1 MTTDRIRGGVA
12 GLVGAGL
19 AIGFGELWAGLF
31 RGVPSPLASVGGVI
45 VDRSPAW
52 LEDLAIGLF
61 GTADKAALAIGTL
74 IVVLVVGWFTGVK
87 AMERMWLAPVVFGS
101 FALVGL
107 LAAVGEPFSEPI
119 QIAVASAASALLG
132 LGAWYGLSQWAVDPT
147 DGLADDSARRR
158 FIGLAVAG
166 GVGAVAAGVVG
177 RRLLTNLPTVETD
190 AGLAEAGARIP
201 APGPENNLDVPGISP
216 IVTPNDEF
224 YRIDT
229 ALVVPRIDPGSWSLK
244 VHGMVDRELEFT
256 YDDLLAMETFDQY
269 VTLACVSN
277 QVGGDLV
284 GNAAWTGIR
293 LADVLERAGVHDG
306 AGQLVG
312 RSVDDFT
319 VGFPPELA
327 VDDRE
332 AMIALAM
339 NGEALPLQHGFPARL
354 VVPGLY
360 GYVSATK
367 WLTEI
372 EITTWEGFDAY
383 WIPRGWA
390 KEGPIKT
397 QSRIDVPHS
406 GDAFTVGD
414 PVRIAGVAWAP
425 YRGIEKVEVTVG
437 NDDEWVEAEIADPL
451 DSRAWVQWV
460 AQVTLDE
467 GFQNVRV
474 RATDGT
480 GTTQPSTP
488 TSPRPDGAQGYHV
501 IRIEGVPT

>member
-1 MTTDRIRGGVA
+1 MA

-31 RGVPSPLASVGGVI
+31 RNVPSPLASVGGVI

-52 LEDLAIGLF
+52 LEDFAIGLF

-74 IVVLVVGWFTGVK
+74 LISLVVGWAVGVWST
-87 AMERMWLAPVVFGS
+87 RRPWVVPVTFGA
-101 FALVGL
+101 FGL
-107 LAAVGEPFSEPI
+107 LGFLAAFGEPFAEAP
-119 QIAVASAASALLG
+119 QVAAASAASVTLG
-132 LGAWYGLSQWAVDPT
+132 VGAWYGLSRWAVDPT
-147 DGLADDSARRR
+147 DGLTDDSARRQ

-166 GVGAVAAGVVG
+166 GLGAVAAGVVG
-177 RRLLTNLPTVETD
+177 RRLLTELPAVETD
-190 AGLAEAGARIP
+190 AGLAVAGTRAAP
-201 APGPENNLDVPGISP
+201 PGPANSFDVPGLSP
-216 IVTPNDEF
+216 IVTPNSQF

-229 ALVVPRIDPGSWSLK
+229 ALVVPRVDPATWSLR
-244 VHGMVDRELEFT
+244 VTGMVDREVEFT
-256 YDDLLAMETFDQY
+256 YDDLVGMETFDEY
-269 VTLACVSN
+269 ITLACVSN

-284 GNAAWTGIR
+284 DNALWTGVR
-293 LADVLERAGVHDG
+293 LADVLERAGVRDG

-327 VDDRE
+327 FDGRE
-332 AMIALAM
+332 AMVALAM
-339 NGEALPLQHGFPARL
+339 NGEALPREHGFPARL

-372 EITTWEGFDAY
+372 ELTTWEGFDAY

-397 QSRIDVPHS
+397 QSRIDVPRS
-406 GDAFTVGD
+406 GDSFQAGM
-414 PVRIAGVAWAP
+414 PVRVAGVAWAP
-425 YRGIEKVEVTVG
+425 TRGIEKVEVSVG
-437 NDDEWVEAEIADPL
+437 NDDEWMEAEIADPL
-451 DSRAWVQWV
+451 SSRAWVQWV
-460 AQVTLDE
+460 AEITLVE

-480 GTTQPSTP
+480 GTTQSSTP
-488 TSPRPDGAQGYHV
+488 SAPRPDGAEGYHV
-501 IRIEGVPT
+501 IRIEGVPA

>member
-19 AIGFGELWAGLF
+19 ALGFGELWAGLF

-52 LEDLAIGLF
+52 LEDVAIGLF

-74 IVVLVVGWFTGVK
+74 IVSLVIGWFVGVK
-87 AMERMWLAPVVFGS
+87 AMERPWLAPVVFGM
-101 FALVGL
+101 FGL
-107 LAAVGEPFSEPI
+107 AGFLAGIGEPFARPLLV
-119 QIAVASAASALLG
+119 AVAGAASAGLG
-132 LGAWYGLSQWAVDPT
+132 VGAWYGLSQWAVDPT
-147 DGLADDSARRR
+147 DGLAGDTARRR

-177 RRLLTNLPTVETD
+177 RRLLTDLPGVQTD
-190 AGLAEAGARIP
+190 AGLAEAGARIA
-201 APGPENNLDVPGISP
+201 APGPSNGFDIPGLSP
-216 IVTPNDEF
+216 IVTPNADF

-229 ALVVPRIDPGSWSLK
+229 ALVVPRIDPGSWSLE
-244 VHGMVDRELEFT
+244 VHGMVDRRLELT
-256 YDDLLAMETFDQY
+256 YDDLLGMETFDEY

-277 QVGGDLV
+277 QVGGELV

-293 LADVLERAGVHDG
+293 LADVLERAGVKDG

-327 VDDRE
+327 FDGRE

-372 EITTWEGFDAY
+372 ELTTWEGFDAY
-383 WIPRGWA
+383 WIPRGWS

-406 GDAFTVGD
+406 GDSFPVGE

-425 YRGIEKVEVTVG
+425 YRGIEKVEVSVG
-437 NDDEWVEAEIADPL
+437 NDDEWMEAEIADPL

-460 AQVTLDE
+460 ATVTLVE
-467 GFQNVRV
+467 GYQNVRV

-480 GTTQPSTP
+480 GTTQSSTP
-488 TSPRPDGAQGYHV
+488 TSPRPNGAQGFHV
-501 IRIEGVPT
+501 IRIEGTAT